1 MLSNATCTGVSC
13 LKFKVQLGYTINV
26 QEGDC
31 PMRHLHSFLTVSRVV
46 RLKMSTGSNFF
57 F

>member
-46 RLKMSTGSNFF
+46 RLINVYR
-57 F
+57 